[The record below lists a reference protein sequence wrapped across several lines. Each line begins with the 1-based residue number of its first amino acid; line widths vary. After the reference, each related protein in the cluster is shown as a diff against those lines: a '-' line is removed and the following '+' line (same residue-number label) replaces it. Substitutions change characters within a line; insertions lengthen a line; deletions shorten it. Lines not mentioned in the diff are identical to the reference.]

1 MVKLKDLLLEKI
13 VLDIKVGDTILAGR
27 FKNKKV
33 VVKSIG
39 KDEHGMPTINGKK
52 VVNFRIPPKNEI
64 RERIDFLDTAEQL
77 VKKAGL
83 KSKVIITKRKDTK
96 ADYNV
101 DNDTIYINPTSDV
114 KDFLV
119 TVFHEIDHAKDAQKF
134 GKKKYKDRYE
144 MEMNKAV
151 ARGGDAHDDNY
162 FEKKAERYG
171 RKAAKD
177 FLRINKKNIYK

>member
-1 MVKLKDLLLEKI
+1 MIKLLNLITEKI
-13 VLDIKVGDTILAGR
+13 VLDVKVCDVILAGR

-52 VVNFRIPPKNEI
+52 VVNFRISPKNEI

-162 FEKKAERYG
+162 FEKKAEKYG
-171 RKAAKD
+171 QKMARK
-177 FLRINKKNIYK
+177 FLKKN